1 MSLDAGLERAAARPA
16 GLTRI
21 EPASFRGVDCKV
33 LAERYAAYR
42 RNMGLDDK
50 RDDADVIE
58 PVAAPSGEHA

>member
-1 MSLDAGLERAAARPA
+1 MSPDGGVDTAAVRPA

-42 RNMGLDDK
+42 RNMGLDA
-50 RDDADVIE
+50 RPADADVIE
-58 PVAAPSGEHA
+58 PAAAPGKPSP